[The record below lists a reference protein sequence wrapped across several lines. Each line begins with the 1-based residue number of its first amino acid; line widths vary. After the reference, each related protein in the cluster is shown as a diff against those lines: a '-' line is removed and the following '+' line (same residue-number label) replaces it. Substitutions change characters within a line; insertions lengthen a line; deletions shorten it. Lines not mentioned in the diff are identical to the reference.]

1 MVVAVAVATLWV
13 SPQYARPLVDLD
25 TAARRA
31 LVGKIETQALYG
43 ERVRVLRRSGAWAR
57 VVVPDQPTPRDR
69 RGYPGWV
76 RASELARSVPRVVVT
91 RRTQRV
97 TIGGRRLLLSY
108 GTGRPSLPR
117 TAASI
122 VADARRFLGVRYLWG
137 GTSAFG
143 FDCSGLLHLVFKSHG
158 VSIPR
163 DADAQAA
170 RGRPVARGALRPG
183 DLVFYGT
190 RHVHHVALY
199 VGGGRILEAPNSAS
213 RVRLAPLRLSDYA
226 GGRRY
231 VGNS

>member
-13 SPQYARPLVDLD
+13 APQYARPLTHLD

-43 ERVRVLRRSGAWAR
+43 ERVQVLETRGAWAR

-69 RGYPGWV
+69 RGYPGWL
-76 RASELARSVPRVVVT
+76 RRSELAPSVSPVTVT
-91 RRTQRV
+91 RRLQRV
-97 TIGGRRLLLSY
+97 RIGGRTLVLSY
-108 GTGRPSLPR
+108 GTGTPRMPR
-117 TAASI
+117 TPAAI
-122 VADARRFLGVRYLWG
+122 VADAERFVGVRYLWG

-158 VSIPR
+158 VLIPR

-170 RGRPVARGALRPG
+170 RGRAVARADLRPG
-183 DLVFYGT
+183 DLVFYGV

-199 VGGGRILEAPNSAS
+199 VGAGKILEAPNSAS
-213 RVRLAPLRLSDYA
+213 RVRISAMRWNDYA
-226 GGRRY
+226 GARRY
-231 VGNS
+231 L